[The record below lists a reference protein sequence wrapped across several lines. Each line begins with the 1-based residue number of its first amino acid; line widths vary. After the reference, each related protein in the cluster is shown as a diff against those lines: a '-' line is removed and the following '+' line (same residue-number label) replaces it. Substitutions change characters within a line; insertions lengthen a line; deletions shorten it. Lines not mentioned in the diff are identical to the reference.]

1 MKSFPLDKR
10 LATNTDYYTESDTAL
25 IIQEIGTDDTAKN
38 TAKVE
43 GVPCAEII
51 TAIGALL
58 QNASNRLPLF
68 NLGDLFI
75 VVPPDKTY
83 RFNGT
88 ASKYVRVKGTI
99 LRFAPGESLPASF
112 VARYTEQGKKF
123 YSYQAGALTSS
134 ASIAA
139 GSATDLISFTCPTG
153 EKWTFNNLLMAEATV
168 ASSKNYGFA
177 IRLLLQDEPF
187 DNLINS
193 KTLLGLDQYAC
204 PYPPDDTDGANVG
217 TLKDK
222 PITVNPG
229 QVLKVQA
236 VNITSG
242 ALQIDDTTSKALI
255 VGVKEY
261 L

>member
-1 MKSFPLDKR
+1 M
-10 LATNTDYYTESDTAL
+10 
-25 IIQEIGTDDTAKN
+25 
-38 TAKVE
+38 
-43 GVPCAEII
+43 
-51 TAIGALL
+51 GALL

-68 NLGDLFI
+68 NLGDLYI

-83 RFNGT
+83 RFDGT
-88 ASKYVRVKGTI
+88 ASYYVRIKGTI
-99 LRFAPGESLPASF
+99 LRFGPGESLPAGY
-112 VARYTEQGKKF
+112 VARYNEQGKKF
-123 YSYQAGALTSS
+123 WSYQADALDSS

-153 EKWTFNNLLMAEATV
+153 EKWLFNNLLMAEATV
-168 ASSKNYGFA
+168 SAAKNYGFA

-204 PYPPDDTDGANVG
+204 PYPPDDTDGNHVC

-222 PITVNPG
+222 PIAVNPG

-242 ALQIDDTTSKALI
+242 ALTIDETTSKALI
-255 VGVKEY
+255 VGVREY

>member
-10 LATNTDYYTESDTAL
+10 LVTNTDYYTESDTAL
-25 IIQEIGTDDTAKN
+25 IIQEIGTDDTAKV
-38 TAKVE
+38 TPKVE

-51 TAIGALL
+51 TAMAALL

-83 RFNGT
+83 SFSGT
-88 ASKYVRVKGTI
+88 DGKYVRIKGTI

-112 VARYTEQGKKF
+112 VARYSEQGKKF
-123 YSYQAGALTSS
+123 WSYQADALDSS

-153 EKWTFNNLLMAEATV
+153 EKWVFNSLLMAEATV
-168 ASSKNYGFA
+168 SASKNYGFA

-204 PYPPDDTDGANVG
+204 PYPPDDTDGNHAG
-217 TLKDK
+217 SLKDK
-222 PITVNPG
+222 PIAVNPG

-236 VNITSG
+236 VNTTSG
-242 ALQIDDTTSKALI
+242 ALVIDATTSKALI
-255 VGVKEY
+255 VGVREY